1 MTAEHARR
9 GRSPFF
15 TAVLTLIGAFLLYLV
30 VPNAGPV
37 LRAARADGDP
47 GVFTARSVS
56 CIQHPGHE
64 SCSWL
69 GEFRSDD
76 GRIDRAEV
84 ALYGADRESLEPGA
98 ETKAIDVGR
107 PNLVYGPGGSREWV
121 FLALLL
127 LAGLAVLVF
136 AYAGPA
142 RRLLSASTPGKTAVR
157 SASHL

>member
-1 MTAEHARR
+1 MTPEHGRR

-15 TAVLTLIGAFLLYLV
+15 TVVLTLVGAFLLYLV
-30 VPNAGPV
+30 VPNVGPT
-37 LRAARADGDP
+37 LRAARGDGDP

-84 ALYGADRESLEPGA
+84 ALYGSDRDSLSPGMD
-98 ETKAIDVGR
+98 TKAIDVGR
-107 PNLVYGPGGSREWV
+107 PNLVYGPGGSNEWIFTALV
-121 FLALLL
+121 FLAGLL
-127 LAGLAVLVF
+127 VLVF
-136 AYAGPA
+136 AYAGPV
-142 RRLLSASTPGKTAVR
+142 RRLLTASAPEETAVR
-157 SASHL
+157 SVSHG